1 MKGIR
6 KPDSLPD
13 DDLRHSSK
21 QIFRV
26 LLGGLAKKVFRLAK
40 FNQFSRSHHGNPRR
54 DLRDHR
60 QTVRNEDICEAEF
73 ALEILKEQQDLR
85 AYGYV
90 QRRDWLVRNHQLRL

>member
-40 FNQFSRSHHGNPRR
+40 FNQFSRSHHGNPARSTR
-54 DLRDHR
+54 SFLLNFGSRIASGSATISPTR
-60 QTVRNEDICEAEF
+60 IRGFSEAN
-73 ALEILKEQQDLR
+73 
-85 AYGYV
+85 GS
-90 QRRDWLVRNHQLRL
+90 